1 MPSIRE
7 VEDFVN
13 ALCAEE
19 KFNSDEGHWTFQSG
33 GSCGRC
39 TDSAMKVAKE
49 FRGRVVG
56 YSAWRNRSALVGSGF
71 CEGHDFALIEDR
83 FIVDYWAFRVARLI
97 PKAVFDL
104 NRREDRHLATRFLG
118 SEKCWEDVPITGE

>member
-19 KFNSDEGHWTFQSG
+19 KFNSDEGHWKFQSG

-39 TDSAMKVAKE
+39 TDSAMKVAKAL
-49 FRGRVVG
+49 RGRVVG
-56 YSAWRNRSALVGSGF
+56 YSALRNRSALVGMGF
-71 CEGHDFALIEDR
+71 CEGHDFALIGGR

-104 NRREDRHLATRFLG
+104 NSREDRALATRFFG
-118 SEKCWEDVPITGE
+118 REKCWEDVPITGE